1 MLNSIFKTIPWYIFC
16 SERVIVLNIGGGI
29 VNANSSPV
37 NDYKIAL
44 AAGSTSD
51 TLNERVQPQQDLNKQ
66 NIGETANTFCGL

>member
-16 SERVIVLNIGGGI
+16 SECVIVLNIGGGN

-44 AAGSTSD
+44 AAGSASD
-51 TLNERVQPQQDLNKQ
+51 TLNERVQPQQHLNKQ